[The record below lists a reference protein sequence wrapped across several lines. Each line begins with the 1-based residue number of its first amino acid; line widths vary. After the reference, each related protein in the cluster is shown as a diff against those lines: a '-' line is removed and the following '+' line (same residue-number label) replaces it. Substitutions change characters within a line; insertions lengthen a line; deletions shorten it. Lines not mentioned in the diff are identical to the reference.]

1 MERLTF
7 EGDFCDIAVCLETR
21 GGSFCEEGA
30 CSQRKVWERL
40 KAYEDTGL
48 DPEEVRASQHLLQF
62 FQEMWGP
69 LDDVKHIRELLQAEK
84 DGRVVILPCKAWDK
98 VYRIVDMQS
107 HTVYKNFVREETVQ
121 PIGVPYRDIMG
132 GFSLIPL
139 DAFGKTA
146 FLTKEEAEA
155 ALKGGAAE

>member
-1 MERLTF
+1 MERLTYRTDDGSCCF
-7 EGDFCDIAVCLETR
+7 LHCMHCDGDNCQCCNEVDNA
-21 GGSFCEEGA
+21 A
-30 CSQRKVWERL
+30 ARL
-40 KAYEDTGL
+40 AAYEDTGL
-48 DPEEVRASQHLLQF
+48 DPEEVRAALHLVQF

-84 DGRVVILPCKAWDK
+84 DGRVVILPCKAGDK

-107 HTVYKNFVREETVQ
+107 HTIYKNFVREETAQ

-132 GFSLIPL
+132 SFSLIPL

-155 ALKGGAAE
+155 ALKGGAEK